1 MMIILFL
8 IGRLILGG
16 YFVMSG
22 MRHFT
27 HLEMM
32 SGYAKSKGTPAP
44 SVAIVGTGILLV
56 SGGLSFLLAI
66 WPFIGGILLVIFLL
80 GVSFKIHDFWAVA
93 DPQAKMNEMV
103 NFTKNM
109 ALLGAILIIMT
120 YPGPWPYSL

>member
-1 MMIILFL
+1 MIILFL

-22 MRHFT
+22 IRHFT
-27 HLEMM
+27 HFGMM

-44 SVAIVGTGILLV
+44 SAAIAGTGILLV
-56 SGGLSFLLAI
+56 SGGLSFLLGV

-80 GVSFKIHDFWAVA
+80 GVSFKIHDFWAIS

-120 YPGPWPYSL
+120 YPGPWPY

>member
-1 MMIILFL
+1 MIILFL

-22 MRHFT
+22 IRHFT
-27 HLEMM
+27 HFGMM

-44 SVAIVGTGILLV
+44 SAAIAGTGILLV
-56 SGGLSFLLAI
+56 SGGLSFLLGV

-80 GVSFKIHDFWAVA
+80 GVSFKIHDFWAIS
-93 DPQAKMNEMV
+93 DPQAKMNEMI

-109 ALLGAILIIMT
+109 GLLGAILIIMT